1 MVTMNFIK
9 FENECTAPWAI
20 LVPGD
25 IIRTESKGL
34 EELLDLREAGS
45 VTCSHNILLLFFHSS
60 VENSTS
66 PISLRF
72 THLEHSPCKI
82 PWPLATDHSQ
92 LSLGTYQI
100 ESKSAT
106 KCSLTSVHIFKSSKN
121 CKHTI
126 PRVTKESHKNKHK
139 LQKKEK
145 KKKKKKEW
153 VEGENEGVEEE
164 GEEEEEVGVKEA
176 EMEEKEEEEEKKW
189 WRRKKGGGGGV
200 EEKVG

>member
-45 VTCSHNILLLFFHSS
+45 VTCSYNILLFFHSS

-66 PISLRF
+66 LISLRF

-145 KKKKKKEW
+145 KMEKEW
-153 VEGENEGVEEE
+153 VEGENEGVEGENEGVEEEGVEQE
-164 GEEEEEVGVKEA
+164 GEEEVG
-176 EMEEKEEEEEKKW
+176 
-189 WRRKKGGGGGV
+189 
-200 EEKVG
+200 